1 MSPSFADASREA
13 AGGAAAA
20 WMRVCPGSTLRLS
33 PPQPPPPVVVASR
46 RVIAPPFP
54 ILEGRHRQPL
64 PRVPGGLRGALLAG
78 LDGDGDRQEQLEAWL
93 LPWRAGADR
102 SLVVTL
108 QPGTVLVV
116 DVSAWPEPNDP
127 GTDNSVERRRDGTLR
142 RAARVLDLAPG
153 AFTTEASVGAAYDR
167 LERVWNDRQLE
178 DEDPLGELLVRQAR
192 KLRSVLEDLGTR
204 PRAVLRTEHR
214 MLKLQDARRIDMKT
228 LRWFSAQPGR
238 NTAERAG
245 ARQRVKAPKRY
256 ETIATLE
263 NRVLRAFASL
273 TVRETRGWLARQ
285 KKEGT
290 ERAVVEAHQ
299 LRASRIEALLRERG
313 VPEAAAPVVPNFP
326 LRFDQRYR
334 EIWRAW
340 QELRARNAATELEWM
355 WQDRTFMELLS
366 LRAAM
371 KLQQAVSGR
380 PGGGTLA
387 HGAVLRGNS
396 APSQGSYL
404 EADGV
409 RCTFGV
415 PIRPDGPIRIV
426 EYSPNDSG
434 GPLGAVATAAIGA
447 SAGAV
452 WWNAVHPDA
461 GPGVVG
467 ELPWTH
473 GQAWDARLKRWA
485 ERVVS

>member
-20 WMRVCPGSTLRLS
+20 WTRVWPGSTLRLA
-33 PPQPPPPVVVASR
+33 PRQPPPPVVVASR
-46 RVIAPPFP
+46 GALVPPFP

-64 PRVPGGLRGALLAG
+64 PRVAGGLRGALLAG
-78 LDGDGDRQEQLEAWL
+78 LEADGDHEEQLDAWL
-93 LPWRAGADR
+93 LPWRIGADR

-108 QPGTVLVV
+108 RPSTVLVV
-116 DVSAWPEPNDP
+116 DVSAWPEPNDAR
-127 GTDNSVERRRDGTLR
+127 TDGSVQRSRDRILR

-153 AFTTEASVGAAYDR
+153 AFATEASVGGAYRR
-167 LERVWNDRQLE
+167 LEDIWNDLGLE
-178 DEDPLGELLVRQAR
+178 EDDPLGELLVRQAR

-214 MLKLQDARRIDMKT
+214 MLRLQDARRIDAKT

-263 NRVLRAFASL
+263 NRVLRAFAAL
-273 TVRETRGWLARQ
+273 TVRETKGWLVRQ
-285 KKEGT
+285 KKGET
-290 ERAVVEAHQ
+290 ERTLVEAHQ
-299 LRASRIEALLRERG
+299 LRASRIEALLRDRG
-313 VPEAAAPVVPNFP
+313 VREVAPPVEPNFP
-326 LRFDQRYR
+326 LRFDARYR

-380 PGGGTLA
+380 SGGGTLSHA
-387 HGAVLRGNS
+387 AVLRRNS

-404 EADGV
+404 EAGGV

-415 PIRPDGPIRIV
+415 PTRTRNPIRPVGYGP
-426 EYSPNDSG
+426 NHTG
-434 GPLGAVATAAIGA
+434 GPLGAVATANAGA
-447 SAGAV
+447 AV

-461 GPGVVG
+461 AAGVVG
-467 ELPWTH
+467 ELPWTQGH
-473 GQAWDARLKRWA
+473 AWDARLEKWA
-485 ERVVS
+485 KRVVS